1 MLIEFYHRQMMQ
13 DQRTHEM
20 RWYSE
25 RQALKQTQ
33 INRATSSA
41 KAASILQTLNPSF
54 VATQQQSAGQT
65 EAEKAAELAAFDR
78 KIYSA
83 QMAMDSVMSAELK
96 SLGVPFFGT
105 NTTLITSDD
114 ARNVKSASLEDQPK
128 WSVVITESDLVDLR
142 RKMIGHLEDLYR
154 D

>member
-1 MLIEFYHRQMMQ
+1 
-13 DQRTHEM
+13 M

-41 KAASILQTLNPSF
+41 KAASILQSLNPSF
-54 VATQQQSAGQT
+54 VATQPQSAGQT
-65 EAEKAAELAAFDR
+65 EAEKAAELATFDR

-83 QMAMDSVMSAELK
+83 QTAMESVMSAELR

-105 NTTLITSDD
+105 DTDLITPDD
-114 ARNVKSASLEDQPK
+114 ATNPKPDQPEDQPK
-128 WSVVITESDLVDLR
+128 WSVMITESELLELR
-142 RKMIGHLEDLYR
+142 RRMIGHLEDLYR

>member
-1 MLIEFYHRQMMQ
+1 MMQ
-13 DQRTHEM
+13 DQKSHEM

-33 INRATSSA
+33 INRATSNA
-41 KAASILQTLNPSF
+41 KAASILQSLNLSF
-54 VATQQQSAGQT
+54 VATPQQSASQT
-65 EAEKAAELAAFDR
+65 EAEKAAELAVFDR

-83 QMAMDSVMSAELK
+83 QMAMDSVMSADLK
-96 SLGVPFFGT
+96 GLGVPFFGT
-105 NTTLITSDD
+105 NTNLIKSDD
-114 ARNVKSASLEDQPK
+114 SSSVPLEQLEDSPK
-128 WSVVITESDLVDLR
+128 WSVMITESDLLDLR

>member
-1 MLIEFYHRQMMQ
+1 
-13 DQRTHEM
+13 M

-25 RQALKQTQ
+25 RQALKQMQT
-33 INRATSSA
+33 NRVTSSA
-41 KAASILQTLNPSF
+41 KATSILQSLNPSF
-54 VATQQQSAGQT
+54 VATQAQSAGQT

-83 QMAMDSVMSAELK
+83 QLAMDSVMSAELK

-105 NTTLITSDD
+105 NKDLITSDD
-114 ARNVKSASLEDQPK
+114 ASEPKPDPPEDLPK
-128 WSVVITESDLVDLR
+128 WSVLITESDLMSLR
-142 RKMIGHLEDLYR
+142 RRMIGHLEDLCC